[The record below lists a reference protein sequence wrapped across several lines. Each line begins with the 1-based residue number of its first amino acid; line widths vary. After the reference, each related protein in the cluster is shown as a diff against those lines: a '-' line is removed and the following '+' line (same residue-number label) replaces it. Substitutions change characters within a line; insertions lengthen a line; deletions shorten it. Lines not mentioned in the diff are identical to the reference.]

1 MNGLELFIIFISVII
16 LIVFL
21 FIFYI
26 IVERA
31 VREGINN
38 SVIGR
43 YLDEKHGIKERQG
56 DEDLFDDTFKGE

>member
-1 MNGLELFIIFISVII
+1 MELFIIFVSVIV

-31 VREGINN
+31 VRDGINN

-43 YLDEKHGIKERQG
+43 FLEEKHAIKEPQG
-56 DEDLFDDTFKGE
+56 DEDLYDDTIKEE

>member
-1 MNGLELFIIFISVII
+1 MELFIIFVSVIV

-31 VREGINN
+31 VRDGINN

-43 YLDEKHGIKERQG
+43 YLEEKHGIKDPQG
-56 DEDLFDDTFKGE
+56 DENLNDDTFKGE